1 MTTPDRYLL
10 SLVNRLCS
18 TIIPSESENFEQICR
33 YSLDLISAKK
43 FKIEDCEEQYLL
55 SKIRHSFLKESR
67 IKDWNRLEDLFL
79 EMKTSTAK
87 SVNSGELLY
96 CLFLLSN
103 YQKNNYH
110 DQNIVSTTNS
120 IEAMKFIN
128 PESNF
133 NDCFL
138 PRMRLKEISPKKNPF
153 LRHTV
158 HGYLSDNNSISC
170 KYNLLVKDLLFIFQG
185 LKSKHIDFN
194 DEKISHQSE
203 RSELFHPNEIYF
215 AQRLSVLGQCF
226 RTIKTYSVTSMNNT
240 SRGFVVQ
247 SFGSALNDQINHFY
261 KLMTSIQANLHKP
274 VDANDVTLHKL
285 NVWTFESQICFEA
298 LVNLIGKCRSK
309 KGGALVSVVYDM
321 MHHGDPIV
329 KECLRKI
336 LSKVVK
342 PIRKMLNHWIFFGE
356 LKDEYRE
363 FFIAINDKAT
373 HTTITSSN
381 NVFWFDQYTVNKSML
396 PGFISKLQAYK
407 ILITGKAI
415 SMLREV
421 SMNKVSVVL
430 PLYDQLK
437 NSFENSNLETL
448 FDQKYSYQANEFARL
463 LDYVYREISQKA
475 LSILNA
481 KYMLHQHFIAHKRF
495 LLLEQG
501 DFMSFLMELL
511 YPLVTRS
518 TNKIRVYTLSQTL
531 ENAIRKTC
539 AQYEPTEILSR
550 IDIFFDQNLQYKNAW
565 DIFVLNYKIDG
576 PIGTIFNEQS
586 QMIYTRLFSLFWK
599 NKVIEFLLTKC
610 WVDLKIL
617 SKNIDNSLIFFHAII
632 NRFHYLLHQILSL
645 IKTIHHYYNYLLESR
660 WLSVEN
666 ELKHPRNLNKLIK
679 VHQIFL
685 QSLIKTI
692 FFDNSRQLANQQIT
706 INDMIQHFIEKLQS
720 FIKDMNQIL
729 EKNLDQEW
737 HHEFEEYEKEIDAN
751 FNHWLKDFNHSI
763 HREISQLLELL
774 IETDEDALR
783 ELCFNIDFNKYYKMQ
798 PV

>member
-1 MTTPDRYLL
+1 
-10 SLVNRLCS
+10 
-18 TIIPSESENFEQICR
+18 
-33 YSLDLISAKK
+33 
-43 FKIEDCEEQYLL
+43 
-55 SKIRHSFLKESR
+55 
-67 IKDWNRLEDLFL
+67 
-79 EMKTSTAK
+79 
-87 SVNSGELLY
+87 
-96 CLFLLSN
+96 
-103 YQKNNYH
+103 
-110 DQNIVSTTNS
+110 
-120 IEAMKFIN
+120 
-128 PESNF
+128 
-133 NDCFL
+133 
-138 PRMRLKEISPKKNPF
+138 MRLKEISPKKNPF

-226 RTIKTYSVTSMNNT
+226 RTIKTYS
-240 SRGFVVQ
+240 
-247 SFGSALNDQINHFY
+247 
-261 KLMTSIQANLHKP
+261 
-274 VDANDVTLHKL
+274 
-285 NVWTFESQICFEA
+285 
-298 LVNLIGKCRSK
+298 KCRSK

-576 PIGTIFNEQS
+576 PIGTIFNEQKQS
-586 QMIYTRLFSLFWK
+586 YRIF
-599 NKVIEFLLTKC
+599 
-610 WVDLKIL
+610 VD
-617 SKNIDNSLIFFHAII
+617 
-632 NRFHYLLHQILSL
+632 
-645 IKTIHHYYNYLLESR
+645 
-660 WLSVEN
+660 
-666 ELKHPRNLNKLIK
+666 
-679 VHQIFL
+679 
-685 QSLIKTI
+685 
-692 FFDNSRQLANQQIT
+692 
-706 INDMIQHFIEKLQS
+706 
-720 FIKDMNQIL
+720 
-729 EKNLDQEW
+729 
-737 HHEFEEYEKEIDAN
+737 
-751 FNHWLKDFNHSI
+751 
-763 HREISQLLELL
+763 
-774 IETDEDALR
+774 
-783 ELCFNIDFNKYYKMQ
+783 KMLG
-798 PV
+798 